1 MATERINLD
10 FNGKYSLGASFR
22 QMDADIKGAQKSLKD
37 FAGGG
42 KNVLSE
48 LSSAFGDQ
56 LGGAVSRTAGLLTEI
71 TRGGIWG
78 AMSAVATQA
87 IGFMVE
93 KWKEAKEKAKAY
105 ADVLRAE
112 VVATVADLGV
122 KVASLSQEM
131 QKAEKDADA
140 LLKAL
145 NGKVDAAVKQNVA
158 NLNLE
163 AVKQVAAGLVDA
175 GDKAVTAIKNLK
187 IGVEQANGELQKATN
202 AQQVYTDELN
212 ALRQQAEELAAKRDA
227 AARAEIEYRERYKY
241 QLEEGARL
249 QAQANWSVEEMQQQ
263 IGVDLF
269 QARKLHAGYL
279 KAWQDYQEANKGI
292 YDGLTSITGNIAK
305 ADAAVKTAT
314 DAVAAAEGRVTASGE
329 ALQVARTNLTTAE
342 AALANEERVA
352 AEIQAKK
359 NRASE
364 DLEIAEEETARQLE
378 WQNRIY
384 EVAKKARIESG
395 ELINRLNELMEEG
408 CEDEEIRHELNQK
421 FAEIMERR
429 NKAEET
435 NAAAAEKDA
444 KEKKG
449 GKSPGSGTYVK
460 VDIAGIGKGVESAL
474 GWQGWQKKHRQDQRD
489 VRNAKNEMKI
499 DQAPMTRFLRGDMP
513 KKQADVFMSYLKSKY
528 TPDQIQALGK
538 LAMNT
543 EMLSKKEAK
552 KQASDIQKIA
562 ETIKKALAIQ

>member
-1 MATERINLD
+1 MATERIQLELA
-10 FNGKYSLGASFR
+10 GKYGLASSFR
-22 QMDADIKGAQKSLKD
+22 QMDADIKGAQKSIRD

-42 KNVLSE
+42 KTVLQELSGVFSGQLNGAISKSISLLSE
-48 LSSAFGDQ
+48 IG
-56 LGGAVSRTAGLLTEI
+56 
-71 TRGGIWG
+71 RGGIWG
-78 AMSAVATQA
+78 VMSAVASQA
-87 IGFMVE
+87 IGFMVD

-163 AVKQVAAGLVDA
+163 AVKAVAAGIVDA

-249 QAQANWSVEEMQQQ
+249 QAKANWSVEEMQQQ

-269 QARKLHAGYL
+269 TARKLHAGYL

-305 ADAAVKTAT
+305 ADAAVKSASE
-314 DAVAAAEGRVTASGE
+314 AVTAAEGRVAASGE
-329 ALQVARTNLTTAE
+329 ALELARTNLTTAE
-342 AALANEERVA
+342 TALANEEQA
-352 AEIQAKK
+352 AAALQAKK
-359 NRASE
+359 NAVTEESVIASIE
-364 DLEIAEEETARQLE
+364 NQREME
-378 WQNRIY
+378 WRRRIF
-384 EVAKKARIESG
+384 EVARKADISSL
-395 ELINRLNELMEEG
+395 ELVNRLNELMEEG